1 MSNILNRLDE
11 QKKHLIK
18 VWKITG
24 VCFQYKNDFL
34 FVVQD
39 HPDNIAGTMPAQ
51 EWFGSIRAAQ
61 W

>member
-1 MSNILNRLDE
+1 MSKKNTLN
-11 QKKHLIK
+11 K

-24 VCFQYKNDFL
+24 FCFQDKNDFL